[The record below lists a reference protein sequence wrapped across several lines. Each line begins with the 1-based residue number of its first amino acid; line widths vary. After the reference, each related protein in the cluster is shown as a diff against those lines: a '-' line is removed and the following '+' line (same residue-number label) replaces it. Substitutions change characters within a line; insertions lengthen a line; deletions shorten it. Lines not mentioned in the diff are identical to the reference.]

1 MQKKVL
7 TEQALYYGDVAMP
20 KDWDI
25 DRDKLSGDILQSII
39 QNKDFTFSRTF
50 DMLNTYMR
58 DHINLDYG
66 FTLINKE
73 TWGNIYKPQ
82 ETTIPLLNIDPVDL
96 RNSPDY
102 TLLYGVKVKDCM
114 VRIHYEDNQIFWPKK
129 PYASWVKNTTTAGW
143 KSPIGD
149 APELTDEQKAQNEA
163 DTHRWHYTWN
173 EANTTWDLTDSKA

>member
-7 TEQALYYGDVAMP
+7 SEIALYYGDVAMP

-25 DRDKLSGDILQSII
+25 DRDKLQEDILQSVI
-39 QNKDFTFSRTF
+39 QNKNFPFSRTF

-58 DHINLDYG
+58 DHINLNYN

-73 TWGNIYKPQ
+73 TWGNMYKPQ

-102 TLLYGVKVKDCM
+102 TLLYGVNVKNCM
-114 VRIHYEDNQIFWPKK
+114 VRIHYEDNRRKGR
-129 PYASWVKNTTTAGW
+129 SWD
-143 KSPIGD
+143 I
-149 APELTDEQKAQNEA
+149 ELTNNKFIMFPSTNMYYLTNNQK
-163 DTHRWHYTWN
+163 
-173 EANTTWDLTDSKA
+173 DSLNFVQTITYEYI